1 MQLFGINFAFPEY
14 ELSNPITIKDRTVF
28 DKQLVKF
35 IAFLLNI
42 DHDRSN
48 TD

>member
-1 MQLFGINFAFPEY
+1 MQIFGINFAFSEY
-14 ELSNPITIKDRTVF
+14 ELSNSTTVKDRTVF
-28 DKQLVKF
+28 DKQLVKL
-35 IAFLLNI
+35 IALLLNI